1 MKKAEYYI
9 NLFPLEDLLPKLDET
24 EVQEIVRDCDYTFE
38 ANKICQLQGFD
49 NKVNSL
55 DAMVFYEM
63 GYQAAY
69 EVVKKKLKPLE

>member
-49 NKVNSL
+49 NNVNSL